1 MRTFIKC
8 DFHIHSSSDFS
19 RTYSESDF
27 LDALESSGLDCV
39 AITDHNGIDLDL
51 YKRAKARL
59 DSKGIGL
66 LAGVEL
72 NLKLSQTTIDDYGLS
87 LQQSRQRA
95 TSMRL
100 PLLLLMI
107 LSSFQIRW
115 INYSLMLEYSLRAM

>member
-72 NLKLSQTTIDDYGLS
+72 NLKLS
-87 LQQSRQRA
+87 
-95 TSMRL
+95 
-100 PLLLLMI
+100 
-107 LSSFQIRW
+107 
-115 INYSLMLEYSLRAM
+115 